1 MLIQNDNK
9 PLVTLAI
16 LVMVLCG
23 ILGVFLGM
31 DPFGPG
37 QAVRAESERANL
49 ALSIQATQASM
60 SATQTPQAIYANQ
73 TAVAAEL
80 TAIPFNQTAT
90 AVAFNGQIG
99 SAQISATQTALANA
113 GMAQQMA
120 YQATQ
125 ESISQQQA
133 LNAMAYNATATAF
146 VQGPITKANHD
157 NTVLFMFVI
166 GVVAISIWLV
176 THAML
181 RASRERVEEQK
192 ANAQMF
198 AEQRRLLSVRA
209 SIRAHQNQPHTG
221 TSQSQ
226 RNYADLSKHET
237 GQRSR

>member
-9 PLVTLAI
+9 PLVMLAI

-37 QAVRAESERANL
+37 QAVRAESERARL

-73 TAVAAEL
+73 AAVAAEL
-80 TAIPFNQTAT
+80 TAVPINQTAT

-99 SAQISATQTALANA
+99 SAQISATQTALANI
-113 GMAQQMA
+113 GMAQQTA

-125 ESISQQQA
+125 ESISKQQA

-157 NTVLFMFVI
+157 NTVMFMI
-166 GVVAISIWLV
+166 GTGVVAISVWLV
-176 THAML
+176 SHALL
-181 RASRERVEEQK
+181 RTSKVRAEEQM
-192 ANAQMF
+192 ANAQLL
-198 AEQRRLLSVRA
+198 AEQRRLMSVRA
-209 SIRAHQNQPHTG
+209 SIRAHQNKSPTENPQTQKIMP
-221 TSQSQ
+221 TSQ
-226 RNYADLSKHET
+226 K
-237 GQRSR
+237 